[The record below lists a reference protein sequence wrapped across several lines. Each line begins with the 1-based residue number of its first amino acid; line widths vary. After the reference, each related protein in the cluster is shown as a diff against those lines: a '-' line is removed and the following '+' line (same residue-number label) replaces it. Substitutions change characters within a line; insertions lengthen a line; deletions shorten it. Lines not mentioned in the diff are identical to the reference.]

1 MFRIDVLKIKTA
13 TEFIILEGV
22 VWHIVGEGEF
32 GAHIFVCS
40 FLFQG
45 DVRGRFRFERNG
57 AIFPSTHKFLGFV
70 IERIVIGRWRDVG
83 IVNLWFRVIVRFEDG
98 VYRRCIDRLCQCGTQ
113 EF

>member
-1 MFRIDVLKIKTA
+1 MFRIDVLKIKTT
-13 TEFIILEGV
+13 TEFIILEGDV
-22 VWHIVGEGEF
+22 CHILEEGEF

-45 DVRGRFRFERNG
+45 DVRGRFQFERNG
-57 AIFPSTHKFLGFV
+57 ALFPSIREFLGFV

-83 IVNLWFRVIVRFEDG
+83 IVNLWFRAIVQFEDG
-98 VYRRCIDRLCQCGTQ
+98 VYRRCIDRLCRCETQ